1 VLLRANILTL
11 AILTLGVCSA
21 ADVYRGVAVDD
32 PIAVESYLRG
42 RLVFW
47 KARLQLD
54 DWSVALQISQTGDLR
69 QGTLGNIHWDPE
81 EKTAVIR
88 VLDTPRRVSDMEC
101 TIVHELVHLEL
112 ASLPRTEN
120 SRVVEE
126 GVVNRLANALL
137 RSEYRDWTV
146 Q

>member
-1 VLLRANILTL
+1 
-11 AILTLGVCSA
+11 VCSA
-21 ADVYRGVAVDD
+21 ADDYRGVAVDD
-32 PIAVESYLRG
+32 PIAVESYLRS

-54 DWSVALQISQTGDLR
+54 DWSVALQISQASDLR
-69 QGTLGNIHWDPE
+69 PGTLGSIHWDPQK
-81 EKTAVIR
+81 KTAVIR
-88 VLDTPRRVSDMEC
+88 ALDTPRRVSEMEC
-101 TIVHELVHLEL
+101 TIVHELIHLEL
-112 ASLPRTEN
+112 ASLPRTDE

-137 RSEYRDWTV
+137 RSEYPDWGA